1 MDHVVLLKSGH
12 PEDHH
17 VHVSSTDLE
26 HACASII
33 IFTCVSNIVLWQELN
48 PFVRI
53 SSERYV
59 LFELEPKG
67 WEVIVAFCHYKALD
81 HSVIRVWI
89 RNLFEYLVDEVF
101 EVLTRNVNV

>member
-1 MDHVVLLKSGH
+1 MDHVVLLESWH
-12 PEDHH
+12 SEDHH
-17 VHVSSTDLE
+17 VHVSSTDLQ

-33 IFTCVSNIVLWQELN
+33 IFACVCNIVFWQELN

-53 SSERYV
+53 ASEWYV

-81 HSVIRVWI
+81 HSVIWVWF
-89 RNLFEYLVDEVF
+89 RNLIEYLVDEVF
-101 EVLTRNVNV
+101 EVLTWNVNV